1 MYKIALEPHLDSIN
15 KAYMKYFSNK
25 KDMQLFLLEKP
36 RWKDADQL
44 KIIKMVIFLL
54 KNMIYFSIGK
64 YDLVHINGANFGI
77 IAYFASFFKCKYI
90 YTIHGCPYRD
100 IERTEGLKK
109 NILSYINEKF
119 MKIIVRRAEKV
130 LTISKFSQAE
140 LWNNYKIKSDVIY
153 NGFNKFIIDDNSLVD
168 NSDMIDIINKEKKVI
183 FISVGRMI
191 EYKNPFRVIDIFKI
205 AKKQI
210 PNAYLILIGEGI
222 LEKKEKKYIIKN
234 NLENDILLKRRID
247 FSQMGVWYRKSK
259 YFISACDREGFG
271 LAALEAV
278 ACGCIPILPN
288 KGAFPE
294 IFLDKKYLYDVNN
307 IDKIRFIDLL
317 ECDRNFL
324 NNIVK
329 KYSWKNSIEK
339 YEKIYMSL
347 CNMK

>member
-15 KAYMKYFSNK
+15 EAYIKYFFDK
-25 KDMQLFLLEKP
+25 KDLELFLLEKP
-36 RWKDADQL
+36 RWKDKDKL

-54 KNMIYFSIGK
+54 KNMIYFSMGK

-119 MKIIVRRAEKV
+119 MKIIVKRAEKV
-130 LTISKFSQAE
+130 LTISKFCQAE
-140 LWNNYKIKSDVIY
+140 LWSNYEIKSDVIY
-153 NGFNKFIIDDNSLVD
+153 NGFNKFIIDDD
-168 NSDMIDIINKEKKVI
+168 RPIDDSDILNKGKKVI

-191 EYKNPFRVIDIFKI
+191 ECKNPFRVIDIFKI

-210 PNAYLILIGEGI
+210 SNAYLILIGEGI
-222 LEKKEKKYIIKN
+222 LEKNIKEYINKN
-234 NLENDILLKRRID
+234 NLENDILLKKRVD
-247 FSQMGVWYRKSK
+247 FSQMGMWYRKSK
-259 YFISACDREGFG
+259 YFISGCDIEGFG

-317 ECDRNFL
+317 ECDRKFL